1 MKYRLLS
8 ILINNISVNPVLI
21 FDFHVILLIKKT
33 GQIDLYFTGFFFKI
47 KLNFQL
53 HEKHF
58 IFL

>member
-8 ILINNISVNPVLI
+8 ILINNISVNPVVI
-21 FDFHVILLIKKT
+21 FDFHFILLIKKKT
-33 GQIDLYFTGFFFKI
+33 GQIDLYFTVVFF

-58 IFL
+58 IYL